1 MNLMMAMARIGA
13 MFSGAIRK
21 IAAGSAATKQP
32 GIPCCFGVSRYSGV
46 LKARRLAA
54 KRRNIRKRG
63 H

>member
-1 MNLMMAMARIGA
+1 MNLMLAMAKLGA
-13 MFSGAIRK
+13 LFGSAIRK
-21 IAAGSAATKQP
+21 IAGHKSQTKQP
-32 GIPCCFGVSRYSGV
+32 GIPCLFGVSRYSGV